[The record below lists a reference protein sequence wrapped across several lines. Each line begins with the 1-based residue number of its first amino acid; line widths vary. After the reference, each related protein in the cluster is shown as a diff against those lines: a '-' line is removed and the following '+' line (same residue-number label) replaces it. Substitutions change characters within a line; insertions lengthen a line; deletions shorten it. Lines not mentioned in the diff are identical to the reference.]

1 MNERNK
7 QTTKMT
13 SGHCHNRFSRL
24 TWLYGLKE
32 RDDCIEVKVVIH
44 QNNKEE
50 EERNQHQ
57 DSGRQAS
64 PYDPP
69 CERRGCGGTTFPE
82 DQDKKNAITIETKTM
97 TKTIQLKRWSTFKC
111 HNFPDGAIVVGFRG
125 RRDYKDGVC
134 QGIMCCA
141 WSNEQNHFISWTQ
154 TISNGYNSKISV
166 TDFETLELC
175 DKEEFTLKN
184 PDAVKS
190 IKKQMR

>member
-1 MNERNK
+1 
-7 QTTKMT
+7 MT

-32 RDDCIEVKVVIH
+32 RDDCIEVEVVVH

-57 DSGRQAS
+57 DSGRQAP
-64 PYDPP
+64 PYDPL
-69 CERRGCGGTTFPE
+69 CERRGCGGTTFPQG
-82 DQDKKNAITIETKTM
+82 QDKKDSRIIYTNTKT
-97 TKTIQLKRWSTFKC
+97 KTSQVKRWSTFKC
-111 HNFPDGAIVVGFRG
+111 HTFPEGAIVIGFRG
-125 RRDYKDGVC
+125 RRDYNDGVC
-134 QGIMCCA
+134 QGIMCYA
-141 WSNEQNHFISWTQ
+141 WSNEQNQFIPCTY

-190 IKKQMR
+190 IKKQLR

>member
-1 MNERNK
+1 
-7 QTTKMT
+7 MT

-32 RDDCIEVKVVIH
+32 RDDCIEVEVVVH
-44 QNNKEE
+44 PNNKEE

-57 DSGRQAS
+57 DSGRQAP
-64 PYDPP
+64 PYDPL
-69 CERRGCGGTTFPE
+69 CERRGCGGTTFPQ
-82 DQDKKNAITIETKTM
+82 DQSKKDVTVIE

-111 HNFPDGAIVVGFRG
+111 HNFPDGAIVIGFRG

-154 TISNGYNSKISV
+154 TISNGYNSKISL

-175 DKEEFTLKN
+175 DKEEFMSKN

-190 IKKQMR
+190 IKKQFN

>member
-1 MNERNK
+1 
-7 QTTKMT
+7 MT

-50 EERNQHQ
+50 EKRNQHQ
-57 DSGRQAS
+57 DSGRQAP
-64 PYDPP
+64 PYDPI
-69 CERRGCGGTTFPE
+69 CERRGCGGTTFPQ
-82 DQDKKNAITIETKTM
+82 DQDKKDAMVIEI
-97 TKTIQLKRWSTFKC
+97 KTIQLKRWSTFKC

-154 TISNGYNSKISV
+154 TISNGYNSKFSV
-166 TDFETLELC
+166 TDFDTLELC

-190 IKKQMR
+190 IKKQFN

>member
-1 MNERNK
+1 
-7 QTTKMT
+7 MT
-13 SGHCHNRFSRL
+13 SGNCHNRFGL
-24 TWLYGLKE
+24 TWKYGVKE
-32 RDDCIEVKVVIH
+32 RDDCIEVEVVVMH

-50 EERNQHQ
+50 EKRNQHQ
-57 DSGRQAS
+57 DSGRQAP
-64 PYDPP
+64 PYDPI
-69 CERRGCGGTTFPE
+69 CERRGCGGTTFPQ
-82 DQDKKNAITIETKTM
+82 DQDKKDSMVIEI
-97 TKTIQLKRWSTFKC
+97 KTIQLKRWSTFKC

-154 TISNGYNSKISV
+154 TISNGYNSKFSV
-166 TDFETLELC
+166 TDFDTLELC

-190 IKKQMR
+190 IKKQFN

>member
-1 MNERNK
+1 
-7 QTTKMT
+7 MT

-32 RDDCIEVKVVIH
+32 RDDCIEVEVVVH
-44 QNNKEE
+44 PNNKEE

-57 DSGRQAS
+57 DSGRQAP
-64 PYDPP
+64 PYDPL
-69 CERRGCGGTTFPE
+69 CERRGCGGTTFPQ
-82 DQDKKNAITIETKTM
+82 DQDKKDSRIIE
-97 TKTIQLKRWSTFKC
+97 TKTIQLRRWSTFKC
-111 HNFPDGAIVVGFRG
+111 HNFPDGAIVIGFRG

-134 QGIMCCA
+134 QGIMCSA
-141 WSNEQNHFISWTQ
+141 WSNEQNQFIPCTY

-175 DKEEFTLKN
+175 KKEEFTLKN

>member
-1 MNERNK
+1 
-7 QTTKMT
+7 MT
-13 SGHCHNRFSRL
+13 SGHCHNRFGL
-24 TWLYGLKE
+24 TWKYGVKE
-32 RDDCIEVKVVIH
+32 RDDCIEVKH

-50 EERNQHQ
+50 EERNQDQ
-57 DSGRQAS
+57 GT
-64 PYDPP
+64 PYDPL
-69 CERRGCGGTTFPE
+69 CERRGCGGTTFPQ
-82 DQDKKNAITIETKTM
+82 DQDKKDVTVIET

-134 QGIMCCA
+134 QGIMCYA
-141 WSNEQNHFISWTQ
+141 WSNEQNQFIPCTH

-166 TDFETLELC
+166 TDFETLKLC

-190 IKKQMR
+190 IKKQLR

>member
-1 MNERNK
+1 
-7 QTTKMT
+7 MT

-24 TWLYGLKE
+24 TWKYGVKE
-32 RDDCIEVKVVIH
+32 RDDCIEVEVIVMH

-50 EERNQHQ
+50 EEWNQQHQ
-57 DSGRQAS
+57 HQGSGRQEP
-64 PYDPP
+64 PYDPL
-69 CERRGCGGTTFPE
+69 CERRGYGGTTFPQG
-82 DQDKKNAITIETKTM
+82 QDKKDVTVIETNAK
-97 TKTIQLKRWSTFKC
+97 TKTIQLRRWSIFKC
-111 HNFPDGAIVVGFRG
+111 HNFPEGAIVVGFRG

-134 QGIMCCA
+134 QGIMCYA
-141 WSNEQNHFISWTQ
+141 WSNEQNQFIPCTY
-154 TISNGYNSKISV
+154 TISNGYNSKFSV

>member
-1 MNERNK
+1 
-7 QTTKMT
+7 MT

-32 RDDCIEVKVVIH
+32 RDDCIEVEVVVH

-57 DSGRQAS
+57 DSGRQAP
-64 PYDPP
+64 PYDPL
-69 CERRGCGGTTFPE
+69 CERRGCGGTTFPQ
-82 DQDKKNAITIETKTM
+82 DQDKKDAIIIETKTM
-97 TKTIQLKRWSTFKC
+97 TKTIQLRRWSIFKC
-111 HNFPDGAIVVGFRG
+111 HTFPEGVIVIGFRG

-134 QGIMCCA
+134 QGIMCYA
-141 WSNEQNHFISWTQ
+141 WSNDQNYFIPCTH

-190 IKKQMR
+190 IKKQLR